1 MVNIIISSDPRY
13 KINREAIRQAVMDVF
28 AENKISSRVELGVN
42 IIGDRKIH
50 ELNRRYRGI
59 DAPTDILSFA
69 LEELAPAN
77 LRLIATK
84 KGFVAS
90 PDKMLRLGDII
101 ISHPQVVEDASHE
114 GISVEE
120 EMVFLV
126 KHGMEHLLGIHHDEG
141 Y

>member
-13 KINREAIRQAVMDVF
+13 EINRESIREAVMDVV

-42 IIGDRKIH
+42 IVGVRKIH
-50 ELNRRYRGI
+50 ELNRKYRGI

-69 LEELAPAN
+69 LEEVAPLN
-77 LRLIATK
+77 LRFIATQ

-90 PDKMLRLGDII
+90 PDRMLRLGDIV
-101 ISHPQVVEDASHE
+101 ISHPQAVEDAVMD

-120 EMVFLV
+120 EMVFLI
-126 KHGMEHLLGIHHDEG
+126 KHGMKHLLGIHHDEG